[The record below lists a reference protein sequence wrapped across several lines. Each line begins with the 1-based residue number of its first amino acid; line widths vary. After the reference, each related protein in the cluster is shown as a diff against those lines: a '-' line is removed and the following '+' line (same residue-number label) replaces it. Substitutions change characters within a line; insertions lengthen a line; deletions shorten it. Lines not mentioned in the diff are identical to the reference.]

1 VTGGHQAGPAHDR
14 VSRRHQLPE
23 QVAGHVRE
31 LIISGAVRPGEF
43 LRVERIAE
51 EVGVSNTP
59 VREGLLTLCGEG
71 FVQFVPRR
79 GFVVAPFTRDDV
91 TDLFWAQ
98 AQLAREL
105 AARAARKITPEQV
118 ERLDENLEQ
127 FRQAVKEDDAERVA
141 DLSYAF
147 HRQINLAAG
156 SHRLALLSGMVTS
169 HLPRRFYA
177 SVEARAAAG
186 DEHPLLVDALRD
198 HDVRKARAL
207 MEQHILASADHLIE
221 ILGRRGL
228 WITPE

>member
-1 VTGGHQAGPAHDR
+1 VPGLAGDR

-23 QVAGHVRE
+23 QVAAYVRE
-31 LIISGAVRPGEF
+31 LIISGLARPGEF

-59 VREGLLTLCGEG
+59 VREGLLALCSEG

-118 ERLDENLEQ
+118 GLLEENLEQ
-127 FRQAVKEDDAERVA
+127 YREAVKEADSERIA

-147 HRQINLAAG
+147 HRQVNQAADAQ
-156 SHRLALLSGMVTS
+156 RLALLSGQVAS

-177 SVEARAAAG
+177 SLEAVAG
-186 DEHPLLVDALRD
+186 DDHLLLVDALRD
-198 HDVRKARAL
+198 HDARRARAL

-221 ILGRRGL
+221 ILGQRDL
-228 WITPE
+228 WITQEPSSS

>member
-1 VTGGHQAGPAHDR
+1 VSGLARDR

-23 QVAGHVRE
+23 QVASHVRE
-31 LIISGAVRPGEF
+31 LIISGMVRPGEF

-59 VREGLLTLCGEG
+59 VREGLLALRGEG

-91 TDLFWAQ
+91 RDLFWAQ
-98 AQLAREL
+98 AQLSREL

-118 ERLDENLEQ
+118 GWLDENLEQ
-127 FRQAVKEDDAERVA
+127 YRQAVGEGDAERIA

-147 HRQINLAAG
+147 HRQVNLAADAQ
-156 SHRLALLSGMVTS
+156 RLALLSGMVAS

-177 SVEARAAAG
+177 SVEAQVAASG
-186 DEHPLLVDALRD
+186 NEHPLLVEALRD
-198 HDVRKARAL
+198 HDARTARAL

-221 ILGRRGL
+221 ILGQRGL
-228 WITPE
+228 WITQEPSS